1 MNQDLLVLFKQIY
14 WFKPILKMAQSLEDL
29 EKHVLGLNTR
39 HEAWRR
45 QCTSSQMPGMQPGA
59 LGRRKHT

>member
-14 WFKPILKMAQSLEDL
+14 WFKSILKMAQSLEDL

-39 HEAWRR
+39 HEA
-45 QCTSSQMPGMQPGA
+45 
-59 LGRRKHT
+59 